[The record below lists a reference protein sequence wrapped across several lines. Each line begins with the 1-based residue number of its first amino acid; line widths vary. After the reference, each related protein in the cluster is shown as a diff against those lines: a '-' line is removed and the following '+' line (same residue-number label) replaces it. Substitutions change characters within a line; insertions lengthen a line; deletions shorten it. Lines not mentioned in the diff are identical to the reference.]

1 MSQRA
6 HFWLRVIGL
15 TAILATQFAP
25 RLWNAATAGSQ
36 PSRIAVAAEIR
47 QP

>member
-6 HFWLRVIGL
+6 HFWLRIIGL
-15 TAILATQFAP
+15 TAILAAQFAP
-25 RLWNAATAGSQ
+25 RLWNAAAASSQ
-36 PSRIAVAAEIR
+36 PSRIAVAADLR